1 MPKARSAVAAM
12 SIRATGSRRCS
23 DAAHFRL
30 PMLGD
35 DSSPT
40 EAPPPPADPRVVVGR
55 YATAQAARERSL
67 VPLAMGAVCWL
78 EPDPEAS
85 RPGGEILLVEPAS
98 ARVVREQLA
107 RFERESAYWPPRPP
121 HEPPAADPHHGLFP
135 PLLWGFAIVGVFR
148 VQQLAPGLTDLW
160 MLDAQAVWRSGELWR
175 PFTALFLHADI
186 GHLVSN
192 LVSGWFILRTWFCL
206 EPLWSAWARLL
217 GAATV
222 ANALLAALAL
232 SGGHRSLGAST
243 LVFAGLGLLTGRAL
257 RRQGQPGRWRPL
269 LIPAAAGFAMLGLYG
284 AGGPQT
290 DVLAHVVG
298 FICGV
303 ITAALAKRGRR

>member
-1 MPKARSAVAAM
+1 
-12 SIRATGSRRCS
+12 
-23 DAAHFRL
+23 
-30 PMLGD
+30 MLGD
-35 DSSPT
+35 DSNPT

-107 RFERESAYWPPRPP
+107 RFERESAYWPPRAP
-121 HEPPAADPHHGLFP
+121 HEPPTADPHHGLFP
-135 PLLWGFAIVGVFR
+135 PLLWGLAIVGVFR
-148 VQQLAPGLTDLW
+148 VQQLAPELTDLW

-186 GHLVSN
+186 GHLISN

-222 ANALLAALAL
+222 ANALVAALAL

-257 RRQGQPGRWRPL
+257 RRQGQPARWRPL
-269 LIPAAAGFAMLGLYG
+269 LIPAAAGFAVLGLYG
-284 AGGPQT
+284 AGNAQT

-298 FICGV
+298 FISGV
-303 ITAALAKRGRR
+303 ITGSLAKRGRR